1 MINKGYSTQDDS
13 ILELFYKD
21 LYQLYDLK
29 ETFEHEG
36 IDKYPLSSPNSLG
49 ISDNSLLHTRN

>member
-13 ILELFYKD
+13 VIELFYKD

-36 IDKYPLSSPNSLG
+36 IDKYPYSSLIHLG
-49 ISDNSLLHTRN
+49 